1 MTIFLRA
8 IFAVG
13 SALPFNAYCTL
24 RLRHKIR
31 LALEKDRLAKS
42 LQLTAVEA
50 VPCGF
55 AKKCCDGYKI
65 YPKIGQESRTIR
77 LPLPVQPQP
86 KGILRRS
93 KQDGNNQYGQY
104 FPGT

>member
-1 MTIFLRA
+1 M
-8 IFAVG
+8 FAVG

-77 LPLPVQPQP
+77 LPVPVQPQP

-93 KQDGNNQYGQY
+93 K
-104 FPGT
+104 